1 MLYYN
6 HGLGECFTSYA
17 DYFNGHQDAD
27 AMAYL
32 TLANKLIHSV
42 YPDAITIAEEV
53 SGMPGLA
60 APIEDGGF
68 GFDYRLSMNIP
79 DFWIKLIKERTDEE
93 WSPGA
98 IWYELTNRREE
109 EKTISYAESHD
120 QALVGDKTLIFR
132 LADADMYWHMSHESR
147 TITTDR
153 AIALDK
159 LIRLATAT
167 TMNGGYLNFMG
178 NEFGHPEWIDFPR
191 EGNGWSYHYA
201 RRQWSL
207 ADNMDLL
214 YHDLQEF
221 DRAMVHLIDAEKDF
235 IKLPLEQY
243 HIHEEDQ
250 TLVFGR
256 GDYLF
261 AFNFHPTRS
270 LTDYAV
276 NVPEGTY
283 SIILDTDSKCFGGYD
298 QVDSSLTYVTRPAEK
313 TTTAACPALA
323 QLQLY
328 LPSRTALV
336 LKRNT
341 DK

>member
-1 MLYYN
+1 
-6 HGLGECFTSYA
+6 
-17 DYFNGHQDAD
+17 
-27 AMAYL
+27 MAYL

-79 DFWIKLIKERTDEE
+79 DFWTKLITDHPDEE

-98 IWYELTNRREE
+98 IWYELTNRRED

-132 LADADMYWHMSHESR
+132 LADADMYWHMSHSSR
-147 TITTDR
+147 TLVTDR

-207 ADNMDLL
+207 ADNADLL

-221 DRAMVHLIDAEKDF
+221 DRAMVRFIDSVKTF
-235 IKLPLEQY
+235 PSLHIEQY
-243 HIHEEDQ
+243 HIHEEDK
-250 TLVFGR
+250 TLAFGR

-261 AFNFHPTRS
+261 VFNFHPTRS
-270 LTDYAV
+270 HVDYPI
-276 NVPEGTY
+276 NVPEGAYTVV
-283 SIILDTDSKCFGGYD
+283 IDTDCKAFGGYGLID
-298 QVDSSLTYVTRPAEK
+298 DSLIYATQPAEK
-313 TTTAACPALA
+313 AGTAACPALA
-323 QLQLY
+323 PLRLY
-328 LPSRTALV
+328 LPARTALV

-341 DK
+341 NN